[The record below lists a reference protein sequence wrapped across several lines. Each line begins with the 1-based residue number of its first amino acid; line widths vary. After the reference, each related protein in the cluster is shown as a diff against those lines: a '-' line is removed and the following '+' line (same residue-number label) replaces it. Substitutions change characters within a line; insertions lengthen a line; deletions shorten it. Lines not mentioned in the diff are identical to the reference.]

1 MALDEAIS
9 SEHDGDSHGFHHPG
23 FDLRNCDSDGG
34 SLDVVLVEEKREI
47 F

>member
-9 SEHDGDSHGFHHPG
+9 SEHDGDSYGFHYSG
-23 FDLRNCDSDGG
+23 FDLRNCDFDGS
-34 SLDVVLVEEKREI
+34 SLDLVLDEEKCEI